1 MKKLLAMLAVLA
13 VMMLVAALSMLAGH
27 AEESLRLEYYPDMET
42 TTDPAP
48 IRVAYIL
55 PVKLNWET
63 VYRDET
69 LHTYA
74 FLPNSAESIVAVL
87 LTDGTHFV
95 HANLEQRGYATLHL
109 TFPAGPVRLFLS
121 RATYLVFVETLTG
134 EGE

>member
-1 MKKLLAMLAVLA
+1 MKIGWA
-13 VMMLVAALSMLAGH
+13 LVALFTVLLLLVTIAALPAY
-27 AEESLRLEYYPDMET
+27 AEESLRLEYYPDMEA

-74 FLPNSAESIVAVL
+74 FLPNSAENIVAVL
-87 LTDGTHFV
+87 LTDGVHYV
-95 HANLEQRGYATLHL
+95 HANLEQRGYATLCL

-121 RATYLVFVETLTG
+121 RATYLVFVESTK
-134 EGE
+134 

>member
-1 MKKLLAMLAVLA
+1 MKKVLPAVLWC
-13 VMMLVAALSMLAGH
+13 VLLVVLLILAAFATLPAY
-27 AEESLRLEYYPDMET
+27 AEEILRLEYYPDMEAAP
-42 TTDPAP
+42 DPAP

-55 PVKLNWET
+55 PVRLNWET

-87 LTDGTHFV
+87 LTDGAHFV
-95 HANLEQRGYATLHL
+95 HANLEQRGYATLYL

-121 RATYLVFVETLTG
+121 RATYLVFIEAVE
-134 EGE
+134 

>member
-1 MKKLLAMLAVLA
+1 MKIGCVLVALFTVLLLLATI
-13 VMMLVAALSMLAGH
+13 AAMPAY
-27 AEESLRLEYYPDMET
+27 AEETLRLENYPDMEAAP
-42 TTDPAP
+42 DPAP

-74 FLPNSAESIVAVL
+74 FLPNSAENIVAVM

-95 HANLEQRGYATLHL
+95 HADLEQRGYATLYL

-121 RATYLVFVETLTG
+121 RATYLVFIESVK
-134 EGE
+134 

>member
-1 MKKLLAMLAVLA
+1 MKIGCVLVALFTVLLLLATI
-13 VMMLVAALSMLAGH
+13 AAMPAY
-27 AEESLRLEYYPDMET
+27 AEETLRLENYPDMEAAP
-42 TTDPAP
+42 DPAP
-48 IRVAYIL
+48 IRVAHIL

-74 FLPNSAESIVAVL
+74 FLPNSAENIVAVM

-95 HANLEQRGYATLHL
+95 HADMEQRGYATLCL

-121 RATYLVFVETLTG
+121 RATYLVFIESVK
-134 EGE
+134 

>member
-1 MKKLLAMLAVLA
+1 MKIGCV
-13 VMMLVAALSMLAGH
+13 LVALFTVLLLLDTIAAMPAY
-27 AEESLRLEYYPDMET
+27 AEETLRLEYYPDMEA

-87 LTDGTHFV
+87 LTDGVHYV
-95 HANLEQRGYATLHL
+95 HANLEQRGYATLYL

-121 RATYLVFVETLTG
+121 RATYLVFIESVK
-134 EGE
+134 

>member
-1 MKKLLAMLAVLA
+1 MKISWVLAALFTVLLLLATI
-13 VMMLVAALSMLAGH
+13 AALPAY
-27 AEESLRLEYYPDMET
+27 AEETLRLEYYPDMEA

-69 LHTYA
+69 IHTYA
-74 FLPNSAESIVAVL
+74 FLPNSAENIVAVL

-95 HANLEQRGYATLHL
+95 HADLEQRGYATLCL
-109 TFPAGPVRLFLS
+109 TFPAGPVRLFLI
-121 RATYLVFVETLTG
+121 RATYLVFVESIK
-134 EGE
+134 

>member
-1 MKKLLAMLAVLA
+1 MKIGWA
-13 VMMLVAALSMLAGH
+13 LVALFTVLLLLVTIAALPAY
-27 AEESLRLEYYPDMET
+27 AEESLRLEYYPDMEA

-74 FLPNSAESIVAVL
+74 FLPNSAENIVAVL
-87 LTDGTHFV
+87 LTDGVHYV
-95 HANLEQRGYATLHL
+95 HANLEQRGYATLCM

-121 RATYLVFVETLTG
+121 RATYLVFIESVK
-134 EGE
+134 

>member
-1 MKKLLAMLAVLA
+1 MKIGWA
-13 VMMLVAALSMLAGH
+13 LVALFTVLLLLVTIAALPAY
-27 AEESLRLEYYPDMET
+27 AEESLRLEYYPDMEA

-95 HANLEQRGYATLHL
+95 HADLEQRGYSTLCL

-121 RATYLVFVETLTG
+121 RATYLVFIEAA
-134 EGE
+134 E

>member
-1 MKKLLAMLAVLA
+1 MKIGWA
-13 VMMLVAALSMLAGH
+13 LVALFTVLLLLVTIAALPAY
-27 AEESLRLEYYPDMET
+27 AEESLRLEYYPDMEA

-121 RATYLVFVETLTG
+121 PATYLVFVETLTG